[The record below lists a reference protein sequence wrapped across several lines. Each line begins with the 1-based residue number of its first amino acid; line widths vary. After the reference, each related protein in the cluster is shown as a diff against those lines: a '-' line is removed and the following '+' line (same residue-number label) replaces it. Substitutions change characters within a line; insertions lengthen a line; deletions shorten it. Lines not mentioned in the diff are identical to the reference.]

1 MSLIGNLASNPDVA
15 VLVTAVVGA
24 IGKAI
29 WNKGKK
35 SKEDDLWETLL
46 RIGKQAFPILL
57 KDKRLYDD
65 AHVRETISKTIWS
78 GLTRL
83 SIPKNEIV
91 MRLVDEA
98 VEHIVGELAEKVMD
112 YHLGRLEKPLKDTL
126 DIIKALPEDKPIDTA
141 AAPA

>member
-1 MSLIGNLASNPDVA
+1 MTILNFIENNPD
-15 VLVTAVVGA
+15 LVTLLVGT
-24 IGKAI
+24 IGGFI
-29 WNKGKK
+29 WKRGKNTK
-35 SKEDDLWETLL
+35 SNDLWETLL
-46 RIGKQAFPILL
+46 KLGRQAFPLLL

-65 AHVRETISKTIWS
+65 AYVRETISKTIWA

-83 SIPKNEIV
+83 KVPKTDAT
-91 MRLVDEA
+91 MALVDE
-98 VEHIVGELAEKVMD
+98 VMEHIVGELAEKVMD